1 LKQGFATDLQ
11 YFWKINS
18 DIVNTYVNSNSEVI
32 KNGII
37 SKDWIEKIQKSDKL
51 DSDPRYISKML
62 GLLALEIWYRL
73 FISQNMNENERL

>member
-1 LKQGFATDLQ
+1 MELIYSIFGK
-11 YFWKINS
+11 KNS
-18 DIVNTYVNSNSEVI
+18 DIVSNYVNSNSEII

-37 SKDWIEKIQKSDKL
+37 SKDWIAKIQKSDKL

-73 FISQNMNENERL
+73 FISQNMNKDERL